1 MVAEHCGW
9 VDEIHNLYLQG
20 RVIQIWAHTQ
30 TVISFVIFLGLPWQ
44 TYLKLSHNH
53 SLPFPIHC
61 FLPIIPSNAMLEL
74 LTALLSKLTHD
85 AWFIPGALT
94 SALCFSWYSV
104 LWTNHINHT
113 HFTVFTNMTYD
124 LLVDIT
130 FTFSSSSKHK
140 RGVPWRT
147 LVTRRSLLFHTF
159 TFATT
164 QFSGLCR
171 RYSSHHTFYLML
183 IFRSSY
189 LDTFF
194 LCMFSQD
201 IFYLVF
207 ISQQFYVSNM
217 CCTCN
222 FHTPL

>member
-9 VDEIHNLYLQG
+9 VDEIHTLYLQG
-20 RVIQIWAHTQ
+20 HVIQIRAHTQ

-53 SLPFPIHC
+53 SLPYPIHC

-94 SALCFSWYSV
+94 SALCLSWYSV

-113 HFTVFTNMTYD
+113 HFTVFTNLTYD
-124 LLVDIT
+124 LLVDI
-130 FTFSSSSKHK
+130 
-140 RGVPWRT
+140 
-147 LVTRRSLLFHTF
+147 TF

-194 LCMFSQD
+194 LCMFFSQD

-207 ISQQFYVSNM
+207 ISQQFYISNK